1 MYGKRYRERLPL
13 DGVAMKKNINLKGI
27 AEKTGFSIKTV
38 SRAINNHPDVN
49 AKTREKILAVAREYA
64 YSPNLVAK
72 SLRTQKAFTIGY
84 IVPDIANEFFGK
96 VGIVI
101 EKEFRKYGYSLLISF
116 TEESEEKEIN
126 SLKLLLAKR
135 VDGIVLATVGT
146 TGEFLEEVIYR
157 QHVPV
162 VVIDNRDVGI
172 KTNLVLHDN
181 VDGAYRLTK
190 HLLEHGHRRIACITG
205 PLAETSGKERLV
217 GYKKALVEYNVQ
229 IDKDLIKISN
239 WRVDGGYDATCELM
253 EDRDSRP
260 SAFFIGNS
268 IMALGVYKALKKLEL
283 RVPDDVALVSFD
295 NFEFTEVVDPPL
307 TTLDNVEEEIG
318 KIASE
323 LLLEKIKDRDTNN
336 VKEHLVKARLCI
348 RKSCGCK

>member
-1 MYGKRYRERLPL
+1 MVNV
-13 DGVAMKKNINLKGI
+13 DGNVYHYINATMKKNITLKGI

-49 AKTREKILAVAREYA
+49 AKTREKILSVAREYA

-116 TEESEEKEIN
+116 TEESEENEIN

-146 TGEFLEEVIYR
+146 TGKFLEEVIYR

-181 VDGAYRLTK
+181 VIRFEIVIDIDTD
-190 HLLEHGHRRIACITG
+190 LLCG
-205 PLAETSGKERLV
+205 
-217 GYKKALVEYNVQ
+217 Q
-229 IDKDLIKISN
+229 IDNMPAGCLYNI
-239 WRVDGGYDATCELM
+239 
-253 EDRDSRP
+253 
-260 SAFFIGNS
+260 
-268 IMALGVYKALKKLEL
+268 
-283 RVPDDVALVSFD
+283 
-295 NFEFTEVVDPPL
+295 
-307 TTLDNVEEEIG
+307 
-318 KIASE
+318 
-323 LLLEKIKDRDTNN
+323 
-336 VKEHLVKARLCI
+336 I
-348 RKSCGCK
+348 RT